1 MKKLV
6 LLTMMLVS
14 NMLLTFAQDDII
26 LYIADYPE
34 DMYLCL
40 PDNQRVIIYAQ
51 DGCENFHW
59 SGGGLQEH
67 ANPFIVEPLGEGTVV
82 ISYSGCEGF
91 YHDFV
96 IEYVNSPVPG
106 SFTHHVWKH
115 QGELTELESVGQDTI
130 DYPLDWPYFYSF
142 QWSTG
147 ETTKSITVTQT
158 GTYSVEITGPCGTA
172 TRTFIVR
179 DNVEIYRSGVDP
191 ATNKNRVLWQ
201 TTPEQAE
208 YISSVKIDRDGMVVG
223 TAPYLD
229 GQFLDNIGSE
239 NAARIYR
246 ITGIASDGTECPI
259 PSYRFGTF
267 NTIISP
273 DINNP
278 SLMNFTWEDPFIE
291 EGSSY
296 SVAAYRIGRFN
307 EGTGEFVAIDQ
318 LSAQVHLG
326 KYNMDL
332 FEGDYGIV
340 AAVFNDAKNRDYE
353 ELAFSNRSDS
363 GIVGVEENGPS
374 TGSGATRTLTVY
386 PNPANNVLFV
396 ETRRATS
403 LQGETYCIMNPLGQ
417 TLMEGQITTEK
428 QQIDVRN
435 LPKGVYFITVGDATR
450 KFVVE

>member
-1 MKKLV
+1 MKK
-6 LLTMMLVS
+6 TIFMT
-14 NMLLTFAQDDII
+14 MLLLGIMVFAKAQNDTTFYVNNMESYVDVCTNKYDRA
-26 LYIADYPE
+26 L
-34 DMYLCL
+34 
-40 PDNQRVIIYAQ
+40 IYAAENCNDFMWRINYGGEDHYENPIVITQ
-51 DGCENFHW
+51 DMGYY
-59 SGGGLQEH
+59 GGDEC
-67 ANPFIVEPLGEGTVV
+67 I
-82 ISYSGCEGF
+82 
-91 YHDFV
+91 
-96 IEYVNSPVPG
+96 IEYGGCDYSYTRIIHFTSTNVPVPA
-106 SFTHHVWKH
+106 TLQIWKRYNEIMAIEPV
-115 QGELTELESVGQDTI
+115 GADSLEMYD
-130 DYPLDWPYFYSF
+130 FH
-142 QWSTG
+142 WSTG
-147 ETTKSITVTQT
+147 ETTPTIEVSEPGIYT
-158 GTYSVEITGPCGTA
+158 CGISDQCATA

-223 TAPYLD
+223 TVPYLD
-229 GQFLDNIGSE
+229 GQFIDIIGSE

-246 ITGIASDGTECPI
+246 ITGIASDGTECPL

-273 DINNP
+273 DIANP

-307 EGTGEFVAIDQ
+307 ESTGEFVAIDQ

-340 AAVFNDAKNRDYE
+340 AAVFNDAKNRNYE

-403 LQGETYCIMNPLGQ
+403 LQGETYRIMNPLGQ

-435 LPKGVYFITVGDATR
+435 LTKGLYFITVGDATR